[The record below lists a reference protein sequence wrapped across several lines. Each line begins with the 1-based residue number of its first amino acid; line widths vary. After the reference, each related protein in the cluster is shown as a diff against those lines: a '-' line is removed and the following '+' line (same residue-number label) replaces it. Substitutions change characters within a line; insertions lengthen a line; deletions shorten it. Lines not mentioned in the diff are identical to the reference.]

1 MHGVNSPE
9 GRVYYE
15 WLAENQFP
23 EMKSPQNQIAEKSNN
38 WKIKKTK
45 ILTEIR

>member
-1 MHGVNSPE
+1 MHGVNSPQ

-23 EMKSPQNQIAEKSNN
+23 EKKSLKNKIAEN
-38 WKIKKTK
+38 
-45 ILTEIR
+45 